1 MTELT
6 RCLLQARNKQ
16 RLSQG
21 EVARRAG
28 IDKTDVIRLESGLF
42 AALDTD
48 ALCRLAATLS
58 VNEELFLTLYGS
70 SFAREKKLLRENIP
84 SGEHSVP
91 VLGPELTAIVKNI
104 MSLPEEPRR
113 NMIHTI
119 RLLLQAQYFQIHT
132 ASQ

>member
-1 MTELT
+1 MMKKIVLF
-6 RCLLQARNKQ
+6 L
-16 RLSQG
+16 
-21 EVARRAG
+21 V
-28 IDKTDVIRLESGLF
+28 SGLF

-48 ALCRLAATLS
+48 ALCRLAAALS
-58 VNEELFLTLYGS
+58 VNEELFLTLYGA

-91 VLGPELTAIVKNI
+91 VPGPELTAIVKNI
-104 MSLPEEPRR
+104 MSLPEEPKR